1 MPDTLP
7 PAHRAREELVANLMA
22 VPAVIGLVL
31 AVLAFFQRGSGITGT
46 AGAGLAIL
54 GMVALSIAALL
65 VGRLSPGRFRTFVA
79 VMILIGGAAD
89 ADLRVVPDAGLADAG
104 HRADAGPVADL
115 HPGRE
120 VKAMI
125 RILPALILLAPAAHA
140 QQTEWTGF
148 HGNGMAQKYSAS
160 TQITPE
166 NVGDLEMAWEIHTG
180 DVSDGSGDISGT
192 VWSATPILAN
202 DLLYVGTPFYRI
214 LGRSSRHRRDRLDV

>member
-1 MPDTLP
+1 
-7 PAHRAREELVANLMA
+7 
-22 VPAVIGLVL
+22 
-31 AVLAFFQRGSGITGT
+31 
-46 AGAGLAIL
+46 
-54 GMVALSIAALL
+54 
-65 VGRLSPGRFRTFVA
+65 
-79 VMILIGGAAD
+79 
-89 ADLRVVPDAGLADAG
+89 
-104 HRADAGPVADL
+104 
-115 HPGRE
+115 
-120 VKAMI
+120 MI

-180 DVSDGSGDISGT
+180 DVSDGSGDIPGT

-214 LGRSSRHRRDRLDV
+214 LAVHPDTGEIAWTYEPDGTTLEPPVSYTHLTLPTTPYV